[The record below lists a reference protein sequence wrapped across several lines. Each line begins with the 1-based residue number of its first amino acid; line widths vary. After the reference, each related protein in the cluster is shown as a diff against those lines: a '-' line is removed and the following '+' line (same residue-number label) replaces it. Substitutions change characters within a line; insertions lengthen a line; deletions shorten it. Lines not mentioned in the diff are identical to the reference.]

1 MYGTGKVLMLNIDS
15 TWRWRYEHGDVY
27 HYRFWGNILRW
38 LIATP
43 LEGEGKYVR
52 LSTDKEQY
60 RQGEVVTVTARVL
73 DKGYYPFS
81 AGPVFVEVTDP
92 FASVRRVPL
101 ELQDPKTGLYEG
113 RLTAASSGSWRLQSV
128 VPDLGEEGTLAAVK
142 IEVTAEK
149 LEDRS
154 LRMRAALLRDL
165 AAITGGRFHMLDTA
179 DAIPDEI
186 KRLHATSSVTDRKGL
201 WDTLYVILLF
211 AAFITVEWLLRKRK
225 GYV

>member
-1 MYGTGKVLMLNIDS
+1 VLL
-15 TWRWRYEHGDVY
+15 
-27 HYRFWGNILRW
+27 W

-73 DKGYYPFS
+73 DKSYYPLS
-81 AGPVFVEVTDP
+81 TGPVFVEVTDP
-92 FASVRRVPL
+92 FGSVQRVPL
-101 ELQDPKTGLYEG
+101 ELADAKTGLYEG
-113 RLTAASSGSWRLQSV
+113 RVTATASGSWRLQSV
-128 VPDLGEEGTLAAVK
+128 VPDLGEEGTQAALK
-142 IEVTAEK
+142 IDVTAEK

-154 LRMRAALLRDL
+154 LQMHTTLLRDL

-179 DAIPDEI
+179 AAIPNEI
-186 KRLHATSSVTDRKGL
+186 ERLNATSSVTDRTGL